1 MFTILLY
8 ISTFIVSTFF
18 FFLYENNNQKGK
30 LSARINVIKCFLLL
44 FSILVPCIIAALRHP
59 VVGPDSYVYVIPN
72 YLSNSCYQENGFWSF
87 FSNMGKE
94 TELGFAVL
102 LYIGIMCDNI
112 GVSYFL
118 IQFFTLLPIAITLK
132 KLQKNGPIWIGWLLY
147 LFLSYN
153 FSLSGMRTSIA
164 ISILPLSIYYFV
176 ENKFFKS
183 FLLFV
188 LAFLFHSSA
197 LLVYPVMLLVVVLS
211 KKKNKKWL
219 FVSFGLLFVSLF
231 NIRLFFVF
239 LLPMLNQL
247 QARYS
252 WYLTEYIGQIT
263 WSDIPLTDF
272 LSKSIIIGIVA
283 YFVYK
288 LKQKDNVVFILLFLT
303 IIGRFF
309 VLYNAVF
316 YESMRLAFYFDV
328 YIIFLAPIVVKR
340 FKNNFG
346 NQMLASLIVITPA
359 FLYWFYFIIYKGA
372 YYTIPYILR

>member
-1 MFTILLY
+1 M
-8 ISTFIVSTFF
+8 STYFL
-18 FFLYENNNQKGK
+18 FLYEKNRWCRGQVNVYGNKIINFSFLP
-30 LSARINVIKCFLLL
+30 LSLLL
-44 FSILVPCIIAALRHP
+44 PCVIASLRHP
-59 VVGPDSYVYVIPN
+59 IVGPDSYIYVVPN
-72 YLSNSCYQENGFWSF
+72 FMSNNFYQEYDFWTF
-87 FSNMGKE
+87 YTNMWKE

-118 IQFFTLLPIAITLK
+118 IQLFTLLPIIITLK

-153 FSLSGMRTSIA
+153 FSLSGMRTSVA
-164 ISILPLSIYYFV
+164 ISLLPLSIYYFI

-188 LAFLFHSSA
+188 LAFLFHTSA

-239 LLPMLNQL
+239 LLPMLNLL

-252 WYLTEYIGQIT
+252 WYLTEYKGQIT

-272 LSKSIIIGIVA
+272 LSKSVIIGIVA

-346 NQMLASLIVITPA
+346 NQMLASLIVITPSYLS
-359 FLYWFYFIIYKGA
+359 FYCINLPYTTLYVV
-372 YYTIPYILR
+372 